1 MLAQSEMFIF
11 SICLC
16 FRLVHDRES
25 GKPKGYGFIEYQD
38 VATANSCCRNLNNV
52 EYNGR
57 SLRVGP
63 AAGADQNADNIKALQ
78 QALGGL
84 QQETPYGAAVEPAEA
99 PEAISKVT
107 PNEILKIWLTL

>member
-1 MLAQSEMFIF
+1 M
-11 SICLC
+11 
-16 FRLVHDRES
+16 VHDRES

-38 VATANSCCRNLNNV
+38 VATANSCVRNLNNV

-57 SLRVGP
+57 PLRVGP
-63 AAGADQNADNIKALQ
+63 AAGDQNSDIKAIQ

-84 QQETPYGAAVEPAEA
+84 QQESPYGPPIEPTEA

-107 PNEILKIWLTL
+107 IKIEQSQQSFNLSAVVVILIEKEPCSKAIP